1 MKALIA
7 YSEEVREAMRC
18 GVPVVALESTIIAH
32 GMPYPENV
40 NTAKRL
46 GSIITGILLF
56 GLGAV
61 PAIIAIAGGKVCVGI
76 DDALLERIAKEKD
89 VLKVSRRDIPIAI
102 ASKALGATT
111 VSGTLVIAH
120 AAGIKVFVTGGIGG
134 AHRGAETSMDVSSD
148 LEELA
153 IRDVAVVSAGVK
165 AILDLPKTLEI
176 LETKGV
182 PVVGYKTDELPAF
195 YTRKSGLK
203 LVAKADTVDEL
214 VNIMKSKWDL
224 GIGGSILIAN
234 PIPEAFEADPKVINA
249 AIENALIRAKEA
261 GVAGKEITPF
271 ILSHVSEATGG
282 DSLVANV
289 ALVENNA
296 RLGAKI
302 AFAFAKRV

>member
-1 MKALIA
+1 MKDIIE
-7 YSEEVREAMRC
+7 YSEEVREAMGS

-46 GSIITGILLF
+46 GSIIRDAGC
-56 GLGAV
+56 V
-61 PAIIAIAGGKVCVGI
+61 PAIIAISGGKVCVGI

-89 VLKVSRRDIPIAI
+89 VLKVSRRDIPIVI
-102 ASKALGATT
+102 ASKGLGATT

-120 AAGIKVFVTGGIGG
+120 AAGIKVFVTGGIGC
-134 AHRGAETSMDVSSD
+134 AHRGSETSMDVSSD

-182 PVVGYKTDELPAF
+182 PVVGYQTDELPAF
-195 YTRKSGLK
+195 YTRTSGLK
-203 LVAKADTVDEL
+203 LVARADTVDE
-214 VNIMKSKWDL
+214 VACIMKAKWDL

-234 PIPEAFEADPKVINA
+234 PIPHAFEADAKVINA
-249 AIENALIRAKEA
+249 AIENALVRANEE

-282 DSLVANV
+282 DSLAANV

-302 AFAFAKRV
+302 AFAFSKRV

>member
-1 MKALIA
+1 MKELIV
-7 YSEEVREAMRC
+7 YSEEVNNAMSC

-46 GSIITGILLF
+46 GNIIREAGCI
-56 GLGAV
+56 
-61 PAIIAIAGGKVCVGI
+61 PAIIAISDGKVCVGI
-76 DDALLERIAKEKD
+76 DDALLERIAKEKE

-134 AHRGAETSMDVSSD
+134 AHRGSEISMDISAD

-153 IRDVAVVSAGVK
+153 ISDVTVVCAGIK

-195 YTRKSGLK
+195 YTRKSGIK
-203 LVAKADTVDEL
+203 LVATADTVDEIAL
-214 VNIMKSKWDL
+214 IMKSKWDL
-224 GIGGSILIAN
+224 GINGSILITN
-234 PIPEAFEADPKVINA
+234 PIPKEFEADSKVINV
-249 AIENALIRAKEA
+249 AIENALLLANKK
-261 GVAGKEITPF
+261 GVSGKEITPF

-282 DSLVANV
+282 DSLAANV

-296 RLGAKI
+296 RLGAQI
-302 AFAFAKRV
+302 AFAFYKL

>member
-1 MKALIA
+1 VKDLIV
-7 YSEEVREAMRC
+7 YSEEVHDAVGC
-18 GVPVVALESTIIAH
+18 GAPVVALESTIIAH

-46 GSIITGILLF
+46 CKIIRDAGC
-56 GLGAV
+56 V
-61 PAIIAIAGGKVCVGI
+61 PAIVAISDGKVHVGI
-76 DDALLERIAKEKD
+76 DDDLLERMAKEKG

-134 AHRGAETSMDVSSD
+134 AHRGSEMSMDVSSD

-153 IRDVAVVSAGVK
+153 ISDVAVVSAGVK

-182 PVVGYKTDELPAF
+182 PVVGYQTDELPAF
-195 YTRKSGLK
+195 YTRTSGLK
-203 LVAKADTVDEL
+203 LVAKANTVDEIAF
-214 VNIMKSKWDL
+214 IMKSKWDL
-224 GIGGSILIAN
+224 GISGSILIAN
-234 PIPEAFEADPKVINA
+234 PIPKEFEADSKVINA
-249 AIENALIRAKEA
+249 AIENALDRANEE
-261 GVAGKEITPF
+261 GIAGKEITPF

-282 DSLVANV
+282 DSLAANV

-302 AFAFAKRV
+302 AFAFSKLV

>member
-7 YSEEVREAMRC
+7 YNEEVREAMRC

-46 GSIITGILLF
+46 GSIIRDAGC
-56 GLGAV
+56 V
-61 PAIIAIAGGKVCVGI
+61 PAIIAISGGKVCVGI
-76 DDALLERIAKEKD
+76 DDALLERIANEKD

-203 LVAKADTVDEL
+203 LVAKADTVDDI
-214 VNIMKSKWDL
+214 VSIMKSKWDL
-224 GIGGSILIAN
+224 CIGGSILIAN
-234 PIPEAFEADPKVINA
+234 PIPKAFEADPKVINA
-249 AIENALIRAKEA
+249 AIENALLRANKA

-282 DSLVANV
+282 DSLAANV

-302 AFAFAKRV
+302 AYAFAKRV

>member
-1 MKALIA
+1 MA
-7 YSEEVREAMRC
+7 SGM
-18 GVPVVALESTIIAH
+18 PVVALESTIIAH

-46 GSIITGILLF
+46 GNIIRDAGC
-56 GLGAV
+56 V
-61 PAIIAIAGGKVCVGI
+61 PAIVAVSEGKVCVGI
-76 DDALLERIAKEKD
+76 DDVLLERIAKEKG

-134 AHRGAETSMDVSSD
+134 AHRGAETSMD
-148 LEELA
+148 LA
-153 IRDVAVVSAGVK
+153 ISDVAVVSAGVK

-195 YTRKSGLK
+195 YTRTSGLK
-203 LVAKADTVDEL
+203 LVARADTVDE
-214 VNIMKSKWDL
+214 VACIMKSKWDL
-224 GIGGSILIAN
+224 GIGGSVLIAN
-234 PIPEAFEADPKVINA
+234 PIPQEFEADSKVINA
-249 AIENALIRAKEA
+249 AIENALVRANKE
-261 GVAGKEITPF
+261 GIAGKEITPF
-271 ILSHVSEATGG
+271 ILSLVSEATGG
-282 DSLVANV
+282 DSLAANV

-296 RLGAKI
+296 RLGAQI
-302 AFAFAKRV
+302 AFAFSKLV

>member
-1 MKALIA
+1 
-7 YSEEVREAMRC
+7 MRC

-46 GSIITGILLF
+46 GSIIRDAGC
-56 GLGAV
+56 V

-203 LVAKADTVDEL
+203 LVAKADTVDDL

-234 PIPEAFEADPKVINA
+234 PIPEAFEADPKAINA
-249 AIENALIRAKEA
+249 AIENALIRAKKA

-282 DSLVANV
+282 DSLAANV

>member
-1 MKALIA
+1 MA
-7 YSEEVREAMRC
+7 SGM
-18 GVPVVALESTIIAH
+18 PVVALESTIIAH

-46 GSIITGILLF
+46 GNIIRDAGC
-56 GLGAV
+56 V
-61 PAIIAIAGGKVCVGI
+61 PAIVAVSEGKVCVGI
-76 DDALLERIAKEKD
+76 DDVLLERIAKEKG

-153 IRDVAVVSAGVK
+153 ISDVAVVSAGVK

-182 PVVGYKTDELPAF
+182 PVVGYKTGELPAF
-195 YTRKSGLK
+195 YTRSSGLK
-203 LVAKADTVDEL
+203 LVARADTVDE
-214 VNIMKSKWDL
+214 VACIMKSKWDL
-224 GIGGSILIAN
+224 GISGSVLIAN
-234 PIPEAFEADPKVINA
+234 PIPQEFEADSKVINA
-249 AIENALIRAKEA
+249 AIENALVRASEE
-261 GVAGKEITPF
+261 GIAGKEITPF
-271 ILSHVSEATGG
+271 ILSLVSEATGG
-282 DSLVANV
+282 DSLAANV

-296 RLGAKI
+296 RLGAQI
-302 AFAFAKRV
+302 AFAFSKLV

>member
-46 GSIITGILLF
+46 GSIIRDAGC
-56 GLGAV
+56 V

>member
-1 MKALIA
+1 MA
-7 YSEEVREAMRC
+7 SGM
-18 GVPVVALESTIIAH
+18 PVVALESTIIAH

-46 GSIITGILLF
+46 GNIIRDAGC
-56 GLGAV
+56 V
-61 PAIIAIAGGKVCVGI
+61 PAIVAVSEGKVCVGI
-76 DDALLERIAKEKD
+76 DDVLLERIAKEKG

-153 IRDVAVVSAGVK
+153 ISDVAVVSAGVK

-195 YTRKSGLK
+195 YTRSSGLK
-203 LVAKADTVDEL
+203 LVARADTVDE
-214 VNIMKSKWDL
+214 VACIMKSKWDL
-224 GIGGSILIAN
+224 GISGSVLIAN
-234 PIPEAFEADPKVINA
+234 PIPQEFEADSKVINA
-249 AIENALIRAKEA
+249 AIENALVRASEE
-261 GVAGKEITPF
+261 GIAGKEITPF
-271 ILSHVSEATGG
+271 ILSLVSEATGG
-282 DSLVANV
+282 DSLAANV

-296 RLGAKI
+296 RLGAQI
-302 AFAFAKRV
+302 AFAFSKLV

>member
-1 MKALIA
+1 MKALIV
-7 YSEEVREAMRC
+7 YSEEVREAMAS
-18 GVPVVALESTIIAH
+18 GIPVVALESTIIAH

-46 GSIITGILLF
+46 GNIIRDAGC
-56 GLGAV
+56 V
-61 PAIIAIAGGKVCVGI
+61 PAIVAVSEGKVCVGI
-76 DDALLERIAKEKD
+76 DDVLLERIAKEKG

-153 IRDVAVVSAGVK
+153 ISDVAVVSAGVK

-182 PVVGYKTDELPAF
+182 PVVGYKTGELPAF
-195 YTRKSGLK
+195 YTRSSGLK
-203 LVAKADTVDEL
+203 LVARADTVDE
-214 VNIMKSKWDL
+214 VACIMKSKWDL
-224 GIGGSILIAN
+224 GISGSVLIAN
-234 PIPEAFEADPKVINA
+234 PIPQEFEADSKVINA
-249 AIENALIRAKEA
+249 AIENALVRASEE
-261 GVAGKEITPF
+261 GIAGKEITPF
-271 ILSHVSEATGG
+271 ILSLVSEATGG
-282 DSLVANV
+282 DSLAANV

-296 RLGAKI
+296 RLGAQI
-302 AFAFAKRV
+302 AFAFSKLV

>member
-1 MKALIA
+1 MKALIV
-7 YSEEVREAMRC
+7 YSEEVREAMAS
-18 GVPVVALESTIIAH
+18 GMPVVALESTIIAH

-46 GSIITGILLF
+46 GNIIRDAGC
-56 GLGAV
+56 V
-61 PAIIAIAGGKVCVGI
+61 PAIVAVSEGKVCVGI
-76 DDALLERIAKEKD
+76 DDVLLERIAKEKG

-153 IRDVAVVSAGVK
+153 ISDVAVVSAGVK

-195 YTRKSGLK
+195 YTRTSGLK
-203 LVAKADTVDEL
+203 LVARADTVDE
-214 VNIMKSKWDL
+214 VACIMKSKWDL
-224 GIGGSILIAN
+224 GISGSVLIAN
-234 PIPEAFEADPKVINA
+234 PIPQEFEADLKVINA
-249 AIENALIRAKEA
+249 AIENALVRASEE
-261 GVAGKEITPF
+261 GIAGKEITPF
-271 ILSHVSEATGG
+271 ILSLVSEATGG
-282 DSLVANV
+282 DSLAANV

-296 RLGAKI
+296 RLGAQI
-302 AFAFAKRV
+302 AFAFSKLV

>member
-1 MKALIA
+1 VKELIV
-7 YSEEVREAMRC
+7 YSEEVNNAISC

-40 NTAKRL
+40 HTAKRL
-46 GSIITGILLF
+46 GNIIREAGCI
-56 GLGAV
+56 
-61 PAIIAIAGGKVCVGI
+61 PAIIAISDGKVCVGI
-76 DDALLERIAKEKD
+76 DDALLERIAKEKE

-134 AHRGAETSMDVSSD
+134 AHRGSETSMDVSAD

-153 IRDVAVVSAGVK
+153 ISNVTVVCAGIK

-195 YTRKSGLK
+195 YTRKSGIK
-203 LVAKADTVDEL
+203 LVATADTVDEIAL
-214 VNIMKSKWDL
+214 IMKSKWDL
-224 GIGGSILIAN
+224 GINGSILITN
-234 PIPEAFEADPKVINA
+234 PIPKEFEADAEEINV
-249 AIENALIRAKEA
+249 AIEEALILANKK
-261 GVAGKEITPF
+261 GISGKGITPF
-271 ILSHVSEATGG
+271 ILAHVSELTGG
-282 DSLVANV
+282 HSLSANV

-296 RLGAKI
+296 RLGAQI
-302 AFAFAKRV
+302 AFAFYKL

>member
-1 MKALIA
+1 MKELIV
-7 YSEEVREAMRC
+7 YSEEVNNAMSC

-46 GSIITGILLF
+46 GNIIRDAGC
-56 GLGAV
+56 V
-61 PAIIAIAGGKVCVGI
+61 PAIVAISEGKVCVGI
-76 DDALLERIAKEKD
+76 DDVLLERIAKEKG

-153 IRDVAVVSAGVK
+153 ISDVAVVSAGVK

-195 YTRKSGLK
+195 YTRTSGLK
-203 LVAKADTVDEL
+203 LVARADTVDE
-214 VNIMKSKWDL
+214 VACIMKSKWDL
-224 GIGGSILIAN
+224 GISGSVLIAN
-234 PIPEAFEADPKVINA
+234 PIPQEFEADSKVINA
-249 AIENALIRAKEA
+249 AIENALVRANKE
-261 GVAGKEITPF
+261 GIAGKEITPF
-271 ILSHVSEATGG
+271 ILSLVSEATGG
-282 DSLVANV
+282 DSLAANV

-296 RLGAKI
+296 RLGAQI
-302 AFAFAKRV
+302 AFAFSKLV

>member
-1 MKALIA
+1 
-7 YSEEVREAMRC
+7 MRF

-46 GSIITGILLF
+46 GNIIRDAGC
-56 GLGAV
+56 V
-61 PAIIAIAGGKVCVGI
+61 PAIVAISEGKVCVGI
-76 DDALLERIAKEKD
+76 DDALLERLAKEKG

-134 AHRGAETSMDVSSD
+134 AHRGSETSMDVSSD

-153 IRDVAVVSAGVK
+153 ISDVAVVSAGIK

-195 YTRKSGLK
+195 YTRTSGLK
-203 LVAKADTVDEL
+203 LVARADTVDE
-214 VNIMKSKWDL
+214 VACIMKSKWDL
-224 GIGGSILIAN
+224 GISGSVLIAN
-234 PIPEAFEADPKVINA
+234 PIPQEFEADSKVINA
-249 AIENALIRAKEA
+249 AIENALVRANEE

-271 ILSHVSEATGG
+271 ILSLVSEATGG
-282 DSLVANV
+282 DSLAANV

-296 RLGAKI
+296 RLGAQI
-302 AFAFAKRV
+302 AFAFSKLV

>member
-1 MKALIA
+1 MKALIV
-7 YSEEVREAMRC
+7 YSEEVREAMAS
-18 GVPVVALESTIIAH
+18 GMPVVALESTIIAH

-46 GSIITGILLF
+46 GNIIRDAGC
-56 GLGAV
+56 V
-61 PAIIAIAGGKVCVGI
+61 PAIVAVSEGKVCVGI
-76 DDALLERIAKEKD
+76 DDVLLERIAKEKG

-153 IRDVAVVSAGVK
+153 ISDVAVVSAGVK

-195 YTRKSGLK
+195 YTRSSGLK
-203 LVAKADTVDEL
+203 LVARADTVDE
-214 VNIMKSKWDL
+214 VACIMKSKWDL
-224 GIGGSILIAN
+224 GIGGSVLIAN
-234 PIPEAFEADPKVINA
+234 PIPQEFEADSKVINA
-249 AIENALIRAKEA
+249 AIENALVRANKE
-261 GVAGKEITPF
+261 GIAGKEITPF
-271 ILSHVSEATGG
+271 ILSLVSEATGG
-282 DSLVANV
+282 DSLAANV

-296 RLGAKI
+296 RLGAQI
-302 AFAFAKRV
+302 AFAFSKLV

>member
-1 MKALIA
+1 MKALIT
-7 YSEEVREAMRC
+7 YSEEVREAMAS
-18 GVPVVALESTIIAH
+18 GMPVVALESTIIAH
-32 GMPYPENV
+32 GMPYPQNV

-46 GSIITGILLF
+46 GNIIRDAGC
-56 GLGAV
+56 V
-61 PAIIAIAGGKVCVGI
+61 PAIVAVSEGKVCVGI
-76 DDALLERIAKEKD
+76 DDVLLERIAKEKG

-102 ASKALGATT
+102 VSKALGATT

-153 IRDVAVVSAGVK
+153 ISDVAVVSAGVK

-195 YTRKSGLK
+195 YTRSSGLK
-203 LVAKADTVDEL
+203 LVARADTVDE
-214 VNIMKSKWDL
+214 VACIMKSKWDL
-224 GIGGSILIAN
+224 GISGSVLIAN
-234 PIPEAFEADPKVINA
+234 PIPQEFEADSKVINA
-249 AIENALIRAKEA
+249 AIENALVRASEE
-261 GVAGKEITPF
+261 GIAGKEITPF
-271 ILSHVSEATGG
+271 ILSLVSEATGG
-282 DSLVANV
+282 DSLAANV

-296 RLGAKI
+296 RLGAQI
-302 AFAFAKRV
+302 AFAFSKLV

>member
-1 MKALIA
+1 MKELIVYSQEVQDALG
-7 YSEEVREAMRC
+7 C

-46 GSIITGILLF
+46 GNIIRDAGC
-56 GLGAV
+56 V
-61 PAIIAIAGGKVCVGI
+61 PAIVAVSEGKVCVGI
-76 DDALLERIAKEKD
+76 DDVLLERIAKEKG

-153 IRDVAVVSAGVK
+153 ISDVAVVSAGVK

-195 YTRKSGLK
+195 YTRTSGLK
-203 LVAKADTVDEL
+203 LVARADTVDE
-214 VNIMKSKWDL
+214 VACIMKSKWDL
-224 GIGGSILIAN
+224 GISGSVLIAN
-234 PIPEAFEADPKVINA
+234 PIPQEFEADSKVINA
-249 AIENALIRAKEA
+249 AIENALIRASEE
-261 GVAGKEITPF
+261 GIAGKEITPF
-271 ILSHVSEATGG
+271 ILSLVSEATGG
-282 DSLVANV
+282 DSLAANV

-296 RLGAKI
+296 RLGAQI
-302 AFAFAKRV
+302 AFAFSKLV

>member
-1 MKALIA
+1 MKELIVYSQEVQDALD
-7 YSEEVREAMRC
+7 C

-46 GSIITGILLF
+46 GNIIRDAGC
-56 GLGAV
+56 V
-61 PAIIAIAGGKVCVGI
+61 PAIVAISEGKVCVGI
-76 DDALLERIAKEKD
+76 DDALLERIAKEKG

-102 ASKALGATT
+102 ASKSLGATT

-153 IRDVAVVSAGVK
+153 ISDVAVVSAGVK

-195 YTRKSGLK
+195 YTRTSGLK
-203 LVAKADTVDEL
+203 LVARADTVDE
-214 VNIMKSKWDL
+214 VACIMKSKWDL
-224 GIGGSILIAN
+224 GIGGSVLIAN
-234 PIPEAFEADPKVINA
+234 PIPQEFEADSKVINA
-249 AIENALIRAKEA
+249 AIENALVRANEK
-261 GVAGKEITPF
+261 GIAGKEITPF
-271 ILSHVSEATGG
+271 ILSLVSEATGG
-282 DSLVANV
+282 DSLAANV

-296 RLGAKI
+296 RLGAQI
-302 AFAFAKRV
+302 AFAFSKLV

>member
-1 MKALIA
+1 MKALIV
-7 YSEEVREAMRC
+7 YSEEVREAMAS
-18 GVPVVALESTIIAH
+18 GMPVVALESTIIAH

-46 GSIITGILLF
+46 GNIIRDAGC
-56 GLGAV
+56 V
-61 PAIIAIAGGKVCVGI
+61 PAIVAVSEGKVCVGI
-76 DDALLERIAKEKD
+76 DDVLLERIAKEKG

-153 IRDVAVVSAGVK
+153 ISDVAVVSAGVK

-195 YTRKSGLK
+195 YTRSSGLK
-203 LVAKADTVDEL
+203 LVARADTVDE
-214 VNIMKSKWDL
+214 VACIMKSKWDL
-224 GIGGSILIAN
+224 GISGSVLIAN
-234 PIPEAFEADPKVINA
+234 PIPQEFEADSKVINA
-249 AIENALIRAKEA
+249 AIENALVRASEE
-261 GVAGKEITPF
+261 GIAGKEITPF
-271 ILSHVSEATGG
+271 ILSLVSEATGG
-282 DSLVANV
+282 DSLAANV

-296 RLGAKI
+296 RLGAQI
-302 AFAFAKRV
+302 AFAFSKLV

>member
-1 MKALIA
+1 MKELIV
-7 YSEEVREAMRC
+7 YSEEVNNAMSC

-46 GSIITGILLF
+46 GNIIRDAGC
-56 GLGAV
+56 V
-61 PAIIAIAGGKVCVGI
+61 PAIVAVSEGKVCVGI
-76 DDALLERIAKEKD
+76 DDVLLERIAKEKG

-102 ASKALGATT
+102 ASNALGATT

-153 IRDVAVVSAGVK
+153 ISDVAVVSAGVK

-195 YTRKSGLK
+195 YTRSSGLK
-203 LVAKADTVDEL
+203 LVARADTVDE
-214 VNIMKSKWDL
+214 VACIMKSKWDL
-224 GIGGSILIAN
+224 GISGSVLIAN
-234 PIPEAFEADPKVINA
+234 PIPQEFEADSKVINA
-249 AIENALIRAKEA
+249 AIENALVRASEE
-261 GVAGKEITPF
+261 GIAGKEITPF
-271 ILSHVSEATGG
+271 ILSLVSEATGG
-282 DSLVANV
+282 DSLAANV

-296 RLGAKI
+296 RLGAQI
-302 AFAFAKRV
+302 AFAFSKLV

>member
-1 MKALIA
+1 MKALIV
-7 YSEEVREAMRC
+7 YSEEVREAMAS
-18 GVPVVALESTIIAH
+18 GMPVVALESTIIAH

-46 GSIITGILLF
+46 GNIIRDAGC
-56 GLGAV
+56 V
-61 PAIIAIAGGKVCVGI
+61 PAIVAVSEGKVCVGI
-76 DDALLERIAKEKD
+76 DDVLLERIAREKG

-153 IRDVAVVSAGVK
+153 ISDVAVVSAGVK

-195 YTRKSGLK
+195 YTRTSGLK
-203 LVAKADTVDEL
+203 LVARADTVDE
-214 VNIMKSKWDL
+214 VACIMKSKWDL
-224 GIGGSILIAN
+224 GIGGSVLIAN
-234 PIPEAFEADPKVINA
+234 PIPQEFEADSKVINA
-249 AIENALIRAKEA
+249 AIENALVRANKE
-261 GVAGKEITPF
+261 GIAGKEITPF
-271 ILSHVSEATGG
+271 ILSLVSEATGG
-282 DSLVANV
+282 DSLAANV

-296 RLGAKI
+296 RLGAQI
-302 AFAFAKRV
+302 AFAFSKLV

>member
-1 MKALIA
+1 VKELIV
-7 YSEEVREAMRC
+7 YSEEVNNAMSC

-46 GSIITGILLF
+46 GNIIREAGCI
-56 GLGAV
+56 
-61 PAIIAIAGGKVCVGI
+61 PAIIAISEGKVCVGI
-76 DDALLERIAKEKD
+76 DDALLERIAKEKE

-134 AHRGAETSMDVSSD
+134 AHRGSEISMDISAD

-153 IRDVAVVSAGVK
+153 ISDVTVVCAGIK

-195 YTRKSGLK
+195 YTRKSGIK
-203 LVAKADTVDEL
+203 LVATADTVDEIAL
-214 VNIMKSKWDL
+214 IMKSKWDL
-224 GIGGSILIAN
+224 GINGSILITN
-234 PIPEAFEADPKVINA
+234 PIPKEFEADSKVINV
-249 AIENALIRAKEA
+249 AIENALLLANKK
-261 GVAGKEITPF
+261 GVSGKEITPF

-282 DSLVANV
+282 DSLAANV

-296 RLGAKI
+296 RLGAQI
-302 AFAFAKRV
+302 AFAFYKL

>member
-1 MKALIA
+1 MKALIV
-7 YSEEVREAMRC
+7 YSEEVREAMAS
-18 GVPVVALESTIIAH
+18 GMPVVALESTIIAH

-46 GSIITGILLF
+46 GNIIRDAGC
-56 GLGAV
+56 V
-61 PAIIAIAGGKVCVGI
+61 PAIVAVSEGKVCVGI
-76 DDALLERIAKEKD
+76 DDVLLERIAKEKG

-153 IRDVAVVSAGVK
+153 ISDVAVVSAGVK

-195 YTRKSGLK
+195 YPRTSGLK
-203 LVAKADTVDEL
+203 LVARADTVDE
-214 VNIMKSKWDL
+214 VACIMKSKWDL
-224 GIGGSILIAN
+224 GIGGSVLIAN
-234 PIPEAFEADPKVINA
+234 PIPQEFEADSKVINA
-249 AIENALIRAKEA
+249 AIENALVRANKE
-261 GVAGKEITPF
+261 GIAGKEITPF
-271 ILSHVSEATGG
+271 ILSLVSEATGG
-282 DSLVANV
+282 DSLAANV

-296 RLGAKI
+296 RLGAQI
-302 AFAFAKRV
+302 AFAFSKLV

>member
-1 MKALIA
+1 MKELIV
-7 YSEEVREAMRC
+7 YSEEVHEAMRC

-32 GMPYPENV
+32 GMPYPDNV
-40 NTAKRL
+40 NTAKQL
-46 GSIITGILLF
+46 GSIIR
-56 GLGAV
+56 GAGCV
-61 PAIIAIAGGKVCVGI
+61 PAIIAISGGKVCVGI

-102 ASKALGATT
+102 ASEALGATT

-153 IRDVAVVSAGVK
+153 ISDVAVVSAGVK

-182 PVVGYKTDELPAF
+182 PVVGYQTDELPAF
-195 YTRKSGLK
+195 YTRSSGLK
-203 LVAKADTVDEL
+203 LVATANTVDE
-214 VNIMKSKWDL
+214 VASIMKAKWDL

-234 PIPEAFEADPKVINA
+234 PIPHAFEADAQVINT
-249 AIENALIRAKEA
+249 AIENALVRANEL
-261 GVAGKEITPF
+261 GVSGKEITPF

-282 DSLVANV
+282 DSLAANV

-302 AFAFAKRV
+302 AYAFAKRV

>member
-1 MKALIA
+1 MA
-7 YSEEVREAMRC
+7 SGM
-18 GVPVVALESTIIAH
+18 PVVALESTIIAH

-46 GSIITGILLF
+46 GNIIRDAGC
-56 GLGAV
+56 V
-61 PAIIAIAGGKVCVGI
+61 PAIVAVSEGKVCVGI
-76 DDALLERIAKEKD
+76 DDVLLERIAKEKG

-153 IRDVAVVSAGVK
+153 ISDVAVVSAGVK

-195 YTRKSGLK
+195 YTRSSGLK
-203 LVAKADTVDEL
+203 LVARADTVDE
-214 VNIMKSKWDL
+214 VACIMKSKWDL
-224 GIGGSILIAN
+224 GISGSVLIAN
-234 PIPEAFEADPKVINA
+234 PIPQEFEADSKVINA
-249 AIENALIRAKEA
+249 AIENALVRASEE
-261 GVAGKEITPF
+261 GIAGKEITPF
-271 ILSHVSEATGG
+271 ILSLVSEATGG

-296 RLGAKI
+296 RLGAQI
-302 AFAFAKRV
+302 AFAFSKLV